1 MELLIPSFA
10 AFIILLIAGA
20 LAFFIIPR
28 FAPLVLVSGSGIVL
42 ALALYVHLSRFG
54 VNEYERA
61 TWQNNLKLYGPYI
74 LLAAVLLLA
83 YGFYALN
90 QGPPSVMPTSIAE
103 AVGTAPLPS
112 IEAPI
117 VGGGYQS
124 VMRTATSRIRD
135 LIRKGRISTD

>member
-1 MELLIPSFA
+1 MELLIPSFV
-10 AFIILLIAGA
+10 AFIILLLAGA
-20 LAFFIIPR
+20 LAFFVIPR
-28 FAPLVLVSGSGIVL
+28 FAPLILVSGSGVVL
-42 ALALYVHLSRFG
+42 ALALYVHWARFG

-61 TWQNNLKLYGPYI
+61 TWQNNLKTYGPYI

-90 QGPPSVMPTSIAE
+90 QGPSSIVPTSIAE
-103 AVGTAPLPS
+103 VVGTAPLPS
-112 IEAPI
+112 IEAPV